1 TYAPDRMPSIPS
13 SRTASSCVIKLWPKS
28 VRSPP
33 GTTHF
38 SVRPENA
45 PAGPR
50 GMSGGSP
57 VLERPH
63 PPESC
68 GSAIAKV
75 LPQQESLDFPRHGFR
90 QFTAESHFTG
100 HFVGRQSCF
109 HALTNLGRQGIRTS
123 AWFAQPHTSDRVG
136 EPLFVRRAHY
146 RRLRDASM
154 AQEHVFDFYRGD
166 PHPGDFQHVVGSP
179 AVVEI
184 AIRIAH
190 KLVAGHDPFES

>member
-1 TYAPDRMPSIPS
+1 MGNGTMSTRIPKQIRQKRARAVGLILFRMAENLPPSRFWTENLWRTYAPDRMPSIPS

-123 AWFAQPHTSDRVG
+123 GWFAQHHISDRVG
-136 EPLFVRRAHY
+136 EP
-146 RRLRDASM
+146 
-154 AQEHVFDFYRGD
+154 
-166 PHPGDFQHVVGSP
+166 
-179 AVVEI
+179 
-184 AIRIAH
+184 
-190 KLVAGHDPFES
+190 